1 MELTIALPALFE
13 RLPDT
18 ALDILPEAIR
28 YKMSTAVHES
38 QPFPLTLQLGPDFAS
53 RGLGWS

>member
-18 ALDILPEAIR
+18 ALDILPEAIQ

-38 QPFPLTLQLGPDFAS
+38 QPFPI
-53 RGLGWS
+53 RW